1 MKTKFV
7 PTLLLF
13 SLSLF
18 LSLAV
23 THVLRAGDV
32 PDINLGYEQSI
43 SSSESSQSI
52 QFPDNYQKDF
62 SHYATIECPNSGIVR
77 QMYANSTAIA
87 AAKAEQNLPE
97 GSVIVMETHTARRD
111 ANKLSPVK
119 LNNIFIRAKT
129 DTSENNN
136 SQNWQSRWFSPSGS
150 LVSDNENSCRSCHNR
165 VKNRDYMFT
174 LPQLVNSAKTN
185 RLQYGQT
192 EFGLAVCR

>member
-1 MKTKFV
+1 
-7 PTLLLF
+7 
-13 SLSLF
+13 
-18 LSLAV
+18 
-23 THVLRAGDV
+23 
-32 PDINLGYEQSI
+32 
-43 SSSESSQSI
+43 
-52 QFPDNYQKDF
+52 
-62 SHYATIECPNSGIVR
+62 
-77 QMYANSTAIA
+77 
-87 AAKAEQNLPE
+87 
-97 GSVIVMETHTARRD
+97 METHTARRD